1 MELTFDIETNG
12 LLFDC
17 TQKIYDVDLKK
28 NIEVY
33 VPAATEIWCI
43 VAIDQDDK
51 VYSFDPGEIDKGIE
65 FLSKADK
72 LIGHNIIGFDIP
84 VIKKLF
90 GVDLSTCVEVI
101 DTLTLSRLFHPT
113 RDGGHSLEKWGW
125 RLNCPKGEQP
135 NFSGFSKDMLTYCIQ
150 DVTLNK
156 KVLEALRNEGSVF
169 TKQSVDLE
177 HEVCKILQQQQINGF
192 LFDEH
197 VGMSLLSS
205 LNKRKSEV
213 EKEVHETF
221 KPKWVFVKDVVPK
234 LKNDGTLSKSGL
246 SQIEYEERVNTLDIT
261 PFQRKELKEFNLGSR
276 QQIGEYLIDFGWK
289 PKRFTETGKPIAD
302 EGTLKAI
309 KHIPEA
315 NLIAEYLL
323 LQKRATQIES
333 WIDAVELRGKK
344 NGRVHGSVMSMGTIT
359 GRMSHHSPNMAQVPA
374 SSSPFGKECRSCWT
388 VSNGYKLVGIDASQL
403 ELRMLAHYM
412 ANEEYINEI
421 INGDIHTANK
431 NLAGLESRDQAKTF
445 IYALIYGAGDAK
457 IGSIIE
463 GDRLEGKRL
472 RERFLSSNPS
482 FNALKN
488 RVDRAA
494 SKGFLKGLDG
504 RRIFVRHQHAAL
516 NTLLQGNGAII
527 MKQGLVILDE
537 LLKLNVTDYKFV
549 ANIHD
554 EWQIEVK
561 ESQAEFV
568 GELAVNSLIKAGEYL
583 NLRCPM
589 DGEYKIGDNWSETH

>member
-1 MELTFDIETNG
+1 MELIFDIETNG
-12 LLFDC
+12 LLFDSK
-17 TQKIYDVDLKK
+17 QKVYDVDLKK
-28 NIEVY
+28 NVEVDI
-33 VPAATEIWCI
+33 PAATEIWCI
-43 VAIDQDDK
+43 VAIDQDDN
-51 VYSFDPGEIDKGIE
+51 VYSFDPKEIDKGIE

-72 LIGHNIIGFDIP
+72 LIGHNIIGFDLP
-84 VIKKLF
+84 VIKKLS
-90 GVDLSTCVEVI
+90 GVDLSICAKVI

-135 NFSGFSKDMLTYCIQ
+135 NFSGFSEEMLTYCIQ
-150 DVTLNK
+150 DVILNK
-156 KVLEALRNEGSVF
+156 KVLEALRKEGSVF
-169 TKQSVDLE
+169 TKQCVDLE
-177 HEVCKILQQQQINGF
+177 HDVCKILQQQETNGF
-192 LFDEH
+192 LFDEQ

-205 LNKRKSEV
+205 LNKRKAEI

-221 KPKWVFVKDVVPK
+221 KPKWVFVKEVVPK
-234 LKNDGTLSKSGL
+234 LKKDGTLSKSGL
-246 SQIEYEERVNTLDIT
+246 SKIEYEERVNTLDIT

-323 LQKRATQIES
+323 VQKRAAQIES
-333 WIDAVELRGKK
+333 WIDAVAADD
-344 NGRVHGSVMSMGTIT
+344 RVHGSVMSMGTIT
-359 GRMSHHSPNMAQVPA
+359 GRMSHQNPNMAQVPA
-374 SSSPFGKECRSCWT
+374 SSSPFGKQCRSCWT
-388 VSNGYKLVGIDASQL
+388 VSEGYKLVGIDASQL

-412 ANEEYINEI
+412 ADEEYINEI

-431 NLAGLESRDQAKTF
+431 NLAGLKSRDEAKTF

-482 FNALKN
+482 FNTLKK
-488 RVDRAA
+488 RVERAA
-494 SKGFLKGLDG
+494 TKGFLKGLDG
-504 RRIFVRHQHAAL
+504 RRIFVRHQYASL

-527 MKQGLVILDE
+527 MKQGLVILNN
-537 LLKLNVTDYKFV
+537 LLKLNTIDYKFV

-561 ESQAEFV
+561 ESQADFT
-568 GELAVNSLIKAGEYL
+568 GELAVKSIIEAGEHL